1 MAANDGLRVGPVID
15 ETSPA
20 KNETHAE
27 RLIQTLALYEDYQ
40 LLEMAADWKVAVPT
54 NWRGKPN
61 YRLLIYYLARV
72 ALHGGA
78 EHGFG

>member
-1 MAANDGLRVGPVID
+1 MGTERILDK
-15 ETSPA
+15 TSPA

-27 RLIQTLALYEDYQ
+27 RLVQALALEPDCYQ
-40 LLEMAADWKVAVPT
+40 LLEIAEDWKVAVPK